1 MFLERITITY
11 VEPCWAD
18 ANKIRLKA
26 DFSRD
31 IGELFPYLNAV
42 LPNATYNPHA
52 ATLTIVKEGR
62 LIVLY
67 PQRLTMA
74 KARNTTDARQVLDWL
89 KERINQTWERR
100 DRIEPC
106 YETRSRPT
114 ALELYQWLPR
124 TNCRQCGEATCLA
137 FAAKLLLGEQA
148 LDRCLPLFERDHRH
162 LREAMEELVA
172 ALGTSPA

>member
-1 MFLERITITY
+1 MFLDRITITY

-18 ANKIRLKA
+18 AEKIRLKA
-26 DFSRD
+26 ELSRD

-42 LPNATYNPHA
+42 LPGATYNPHA
-52 ATLTIVKEGR
+52 GTLTLVKEGR

-67 PQRLTMA
+67 PTRLTMA
-74 KARNTTDARQVLDWL
+74 KALNTTDARQVLDWL
-89 KERINQTWERR
+89 KDLINQTWERR

-124 TNCRQCGEATCLA
+124 TNCKQCGEATCLA
-137 FAAKLLLGEQA
+137 FAAKLLLGEQR
-148 LDRCLPLFERDHRH
+148 LERCRPLFEPEYRH
-162 LREAMEELVA
+162 LREAMQELVA
-172 ALGTSPA
+172 ALGTYTV